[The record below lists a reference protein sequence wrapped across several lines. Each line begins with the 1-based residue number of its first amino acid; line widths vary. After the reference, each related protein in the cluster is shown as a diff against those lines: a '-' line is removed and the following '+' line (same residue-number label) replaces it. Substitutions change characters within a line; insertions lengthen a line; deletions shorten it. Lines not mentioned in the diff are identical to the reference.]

1 MKRTRRIWFALVGVA
16 LLVLSTTGLAAAAT
30 SQQTWFNRLQAVF
43 ELVSQRHLKGVDM
56 DTFMEGAI
64 KGGLATLNDPYTD
77 YFNAADWHGF
87 LNSLDG
93 AFSGIGAY
101 LDNNADHVVIQS
113 PIKGSP
119 AEKAGLQAGDRILK
133 VNGTSVLG
141 MPSEKAVTLIRGEAG
156 TKVTLEIERPAENRT
171 FTVTIT
177 REQINLP
184 DVEYRL
190 MEGGIGYLALY
201 NFGSDTD
208 RAFWNAVADLKK
220 QGAKAIVLDLR
231 DNGGGYVDVAVSIAG
246 GWVPKGE
253 PVLTMVEKAGQ
264 SKQYSPGGLIELPT
278 AVLVNGGTASASE
291 ILSGAIQDWK
301 AGILVGEKT
310 FGKGTVQELRNMG
323 GGDGLKVTIAEYL
336 TAKGRHVNK
345 VGLTPDVEVK
355 PLTVSEQ
362 LLAPLDLGG
371 KVLAPSQTGLNVL
384 RLQEKLQYLGYQ
396 PETTGWYGSLTERA
410 VLAFARSEG
419 LTTASM
425 VADKSLVEHLNAAV
439 LAKAKAEAKADR
451 QLETAVNLL
460 KAEIAPK

>member
-1 MKRTRRIWFALVGVA
+1 M
-16 LLVLSTTGLAAAAT
+16 AAT
-30 SQQTWFNRLQAVF
+30 SQQTWFNRLQAVY
-43 ELVSQRHLKGVDM
+43 ELVSQRHLKGADL

-64 KGGLATLNDPYTD
+64 KGGLATLEDPYTD
-77 YFNAADWHGF
+77 YFNANDWRDF
-87 LNSLDG
+87 LSSLDG
-93 AFSGIGAY
+93 DFSGIGAY
-101 LDNNADHVVIQS
+101 LDDDAEHVVIKS

-119 AEKAGLQAGDRILK
+119 AEKAGLRAGDRILK
-133 VNGTSVLG
+133 VNGSSVLG

-184 DVEYRL
+184 DLEYRL
-190 MEGGIGYLALY
+190 MDGGIGYLALY
-201 NFGSDTD
+201 NFGTETD
-208 RAFWNAVADLKK
+208 RAFWNAVADLKQ
-220 QGAKAIVLDLR
+220 QGAKALVLDLR
-231 DNGGGYVDVAVSIAG
+231 DNGGGYVDVAVDIAG

-253 PVLTMVEKAGQ
+253 PVLTMVQKSSQ
-264 SKQYSPGGLIELPT
+264 SKELSPGGLIELPT

-323 GGDGLKVTIAEYL
+323 SGDGLKVTIAEYL
-336 TAKGRHVNK
+336 TAKGRHVDK
-345 VGLTPDVEVK
+345 VGLTPDVAVK
-355 PLTVSEQ
+355 PLTVSDQ

-396 PETTGWYGSLTERA
+396 PETTGWYGHLTERA
-410 VLAFARSEG
+410 VLAFARTEKLSA
-419 LTTASM
+419 ASA
-425 VADKSLVEHLNAAV
+425 VADKGLVERLNAAV
-439 LAKAKAEAKADR
+439 LEKAKAEAAADR